1 MKPQAF
7 KPLQTQRLDLK
18 PLVASFDFANEL
30 FDMIDK
36 NREYF
41 KFMPWSDIKQPEQE
55 FDYLRGSEK
64 KWKNQ
69 TDANYGLYLRDNG
82 KFVGVC
88 GFMSINW
95 SNETGEIGY
104 WLNPK
109 YARQGFMSEA
119 VQAIVQEFFNM
130 GFKRITLKADIENTP
145 SCKTA
150 EKCGFT
156 REGVMKSYEFNK
168 PLNRRQDMC
177 LYAKINEI

>member
-64 KWKNQ
+64 ISFNL
-69 TDANYGLYLRDNG
+69 AA
-82 KFVGVC
+82 FV
-88 GFMSINW
+88 FS
-95 SNETGEIGY
+95 ET
-104 WLNPK
+104 
-109 YARQGFMSEA
+109 
-119 VQAIVQEFFNM
+119 
-130 GFKRITLKADIENTP
+130 
-145 SCKTA
+145 
-150 EKCGFT
+150 
-156 REGVMKSYEFNK
+156 
-168 PLNRRQDMC
+168 
-177 LYAKINEI
+177 